1 MDLGLEELVNLQM
14 PSRLRSDRRQF
25 IGGSD
30 ARIIMSP
37 DEAALIRLWK
47 EKRGEAEPEDLSD
60 YLVVQLGDYVWS
72 RSVTWQMAYRAAGA
86 PPPFSSMNS
95 TPLASKTSLH
105 HFERCATRLMRTCAE
120 LAQSASSCWLQSRR
134 PGERDLGRDSQLDSP
149 DFVAS
154 GLDKRTA
161 FCGRNSM
168 PAFRKTLSISAK
180 ESWFPA

>member
-1 MDLGLEELVNLQM
+1 MQM
-14 PSRLRSDRRQF
+14 SSRLRSDRRQF

-30 ARIIMSP
+30 ARIHHEP
-37 DEAALIRLWK
+37 HEAALIRLWK
-47 EKRGEAEPEDLSD
+47 EKRGETEPEDLSD
-60 YLVVQLGDYVWS
+60 NLIVQLGDYVWS
-72 RSVTWQMAYRAAGA
+72 RFVTWQLAYRAAGT

-95 TPLASKTSLH
+95 TPLASKNIAAPLRALRDAVDAYLRRVRALSQRRPSA
-105 HFERCATRLMRTCAE
+105 F
-120 LAQSASSCWLQSRR
+120 SASSYWLQSRR

-154 GLDKRTA
+154 RLHKRTP

-168 PAFRKTLSISAK
+168 PAFRKTLSISAN